1 MDQSKC
7 DHTCIAKANGDDANA
22 AADDD
27 DADDEVNDE
36 EDDAKKGRRWMLI
49 SSSNK
54 DGHCNAKLLFTTF
67 LVGRP
72 PPLQNYIEHTM
83 YHYFVDDVYVNGCE
97 VKWNMMMK

>member
-36 EDDAKKGRRWMLI
+36 EDDAKKGEEVDVDQQNVATRMDIAMQNFCSQLFAWT
-49 SSSNK
+49 STTVT
-54 DGHCNAKLLFTTF
+54 KLSIQIIIN
-67 LVGRP
+67 LV
-72 PPLQNYIEHTM
+72 
-83 YHYFVDDVYVNGCE
+83 
-97 VKWNMMMK
+97 MMFMSMAVRLSGI

>member
-22 AADDD
+22 AADAD

-54 DGHCNAKLLFTTF
+54 DGHCNAKLFWLVHHRYKTTLSIQCIIILLMF
-67 LVGRP
+67 MSMAVRLSG
-72 PPLQNYIEHTM
+72 I
-83 YHYFVDDVYVNGCE
+83 
-97 VKWNMMMK
+97 